1 MQKLFK
7 CFAFM
12 TITRQR
18 LSVSRQA
25 MLVAAF
31 VALFGVVTA
40 GCTFLQPDFSA
51 GVTEESATGAG
62 AEATQV
68 RAVAATER
76 VEASPESRTSSE
88 MASGTAAEGTGS
100 DAQARSASPSAP
112 ETANQAEAAVE
123 TADATGAGP
132 LNNILGDNAPQVSS
146 PEGSEDGSR
155 RPQLSG
161 LTPQDIVA
169 AQDQV
174 LGDIYDDVLPSVV
187 LIRVSRNLGSLAERP
202 QIPDIP
208 GIPDDFFER
217 SGGSGFVWDD
227 QGHIITNHH
236 VVTEADRVIVT
247 LPNRVEMEAE
257 FLGSDPD
264 SDLAVLKVEDPD
276 GFLKP
281 VTLGDSD
288 EVYMGQLAVALGNPF
303 GQQFSITT
311 GIISGIGRTIRSGHS
326 PFSIPE
332 VLQTD
337 APINPGNSGG
347 PLLDRNGHVIGVN
360 TQIISRAG
368 VNSGIGFAV
377 PIDIAKQVVPALI
390 SDGEYQYSWLGISG
404 TSLFPDVAE
413 AMDLPRRTRGALVIE
428 VVQDGPAE
436 EGGLEG
442 SGATLEL
449 EGLEI
454 PMGGDIIVAIDG
466 EPIDTIDDVISY
478 LVAHT
483 RPDQEVVMD
492 IIRDGNPIQLTV
504 ELGKRPGS

>member
-1 MQKLFK
+1 MQVLSR
-7 CFAFM
+7 CFAFISM
-12 TITRQR
+12 TRQY
-18 LSVSRQA
+18 LSVSRQV
-25 MLVAAF
+25 MLVAVFAG
-31 VALFGVVTA
+31 LFGVMTA

-51 GVTEESATGAG
+51 SEAEDSAAG
-62 AEATQV
+62 SGSGTAQV
-68 RAVAATER
+68 RAVATTER
-76 VEASPESRTSSE
+76 IDALPEGRATDGAASQ
-88 MASGTAAEGTGS
+88 ASGTSNGADPQSRNASLEGTEPTTQQ
-100 DAQARSASPSAP
+100 QA
-112 ETANQAEAAVE
+112 V
-123 TADATGAGP
+123 ADAGGAGP
-132 LNNILGDNAPQVSS
+132 LSNILGDNAPQVSS
-146 PEGSEDGSR
+146 PGDNEEGSR

-174 LGDIYDDVLPSVV
+174 LREIYDDVLPSVV
-187 LIRVSRNLGSLAERP
+187 LIRVARNLGTLAERP

-208 GIPDDFFER
+208 GIPEDFFER
-217 SGGSGFVWDD
+217 TGGTGFVWDD

-257 FLGSDPD
+257 FVGSDPD
-264 SDLAVLKVEDPD
+264 SDLAVVKVDDPD

-377 PIDIAKQVVPALI
+377 PIEIAKQVVPALI

-428 VVQDGPAE
+428 VVRDGPAE
-436 EGGLEG
+436 DAGLEG
-442 SGATLEL
+442 SEATLEL
-449 EGLEI
+449 EGLEL

-466 EPIDTIDDVISY
+466 EPVDTIDDVIAY
-478 LVAHT
+478 LVANT
-483 RPDQEVVMD
+483 KPNQEVVMD
-492 IIRDGNPIQLTV
+492 IIREGNPVQLTV